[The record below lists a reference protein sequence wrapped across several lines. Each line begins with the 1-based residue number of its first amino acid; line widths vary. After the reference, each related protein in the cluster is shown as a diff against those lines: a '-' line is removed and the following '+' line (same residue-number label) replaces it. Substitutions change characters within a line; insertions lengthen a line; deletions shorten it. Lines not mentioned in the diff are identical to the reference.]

1 MRPLEEASA
10 STGCAALSAEAALG
24 FGKTVCVPVQ
34 LDMQGDGAQATFAEG
49 IDGCACRPEDLA
61 RIA

>member
-1 MRPLEEASA
+1 MRQLEEVGT
-10 STGCAALSAEAALG
+10 STGCAAQSNEAALG
-24 FGKTVCVPVQ
+24 FGKMVFVPVQ
-34 LDMQGDGAQATFAEG
+34 LDMRGDGAQATLLEG